1 MHIHLS
7 PRHMPLTA
15 AIHQSVATHL
25 SQLEELG
32 TEIIAAHVVLL
43 HAEAKDPGDRYEVRV
58 HLAVAGPDI
67 FASDS
72 ENDLYIALERVTAK
86 LARQLRKRKTARTD
100 KARTTT
106 QRAVE
111 TQRKTGALPKT
122 VAKGLNAKGGGKAS
136 SSGRPSSG
144 RVH

>member
-7 PRHMPLTA
+7 PRHVALTA
-15 AIHQSVATHL
+15 AIHQSVANHL
-25 SQLEELG
+25 SQLEDLG
-32 TEIIAAHVVLL
+32 TEIIGAHVVLV
-43 HAEAKDPGDRYEVRV
+43 HAEAKNPTHRYEVRV

-67 FASDS
+67 FSSDS
-72 ENDLYIALERVTAK
+72 ENDLYIAIERVVAK

-111 TQRKTGALPKT
+111 TVRNTGSLPKT
-122 VAKGLNAKGGGKAS
+122 VVKGLKATGGGKAS
-136 SSGRPSSG
+136 SSGRPRSG